1 MQHIPIQM
9 EDITEENIQQTCE
22 SIILSRFVIFKHWEA
37 FFAGIRETL
46 NERGVPGDEIDETL
60 SFGEH
65 CVTYTL
71 DSVSR
76 ADVASAMLAHW
87 VSERGG
93 DRIERATQLMKLMEK
108 AKDDVESIRS
118 EEDMNKMMASWNFA
132 GAADDVE
139 DALAMETGAT
149 IPPSVERHI
158 KSFLKHVLGDQVDDD
173 DIVIESLDLDDD
185 SPFKAH
191 MVRMPRPREV
201 RARHN
206 MKVLDEL
213 LESVFGPN
221 EDKKDEEKEE

>member
-9 EDITEENIQQTCE
+9 DDVTEENVQQTCE
-22 SIILSRFVIFKHWEA
+22 SIILSRFVVFKHWEA
-37 FFAGIRETL
+37 FFAGLREKL
-46 NERGVPGDEIDETL
+46 NERGMPSDEIDETI

-65 CVTYTL
+65 CVTYTI

-87 VSERGG
+87 VGERGG
-93 DRIERATQLMKLMEK
+93 DRVDRTTRLMDLMQQ
-108 AKDDVESIRS
+108 AKDDVERISS
-118 EEDMNKMMASWNFA
+118 EEDMNKMMANWSFE

-158 KSFLKHVLGDQVDDD
+158 KSFLKHVLGADIDDE
-173 DIVIESLDLDDD
+173 DIVIEDLDLGDD

-191 MVRMPRPREV
+191 VLRMPRPREV
-201 RARHN
+201 RAKHN
-206 MKVLDEL
+206 MKRL
-213 LESVFGPN
+213 N
-221 EDKKDEEKEE
+221 EILNPKSAEKDEKKEE